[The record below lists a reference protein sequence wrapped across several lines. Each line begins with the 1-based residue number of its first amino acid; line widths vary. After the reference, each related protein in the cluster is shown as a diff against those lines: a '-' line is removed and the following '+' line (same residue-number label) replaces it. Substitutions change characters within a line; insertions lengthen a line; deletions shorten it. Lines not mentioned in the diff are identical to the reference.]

1 MDTVSGERT
10 VHYARTT
17 HTHPMLDE
25 MRPKGLHAINVRY
38 CLQLDW
44 RLFSTTFAE
53 QNYCS
58 SWALLSQNN
67 EIFVFYM
74 FCSGVM
80 NGAARTWYHPSY
92 EEEPILRWDLRLPGL
107 REHSLVELD
116 FFGGSRNVLSFE
128 NTYKGNSGNSRD
140 GCIDATNKT
149 SCVLYRNEWRLEVR
163 TSESHTSFSFE

>member
-80 NGAARTWYHPSY
+80 NGAART
-92 EEEPILRWDLRLPGL
+92 
-107 REHSLVELD
+107 
-116 FFGGSRNVLSFE
+116 
-128 NTYKGNSGNSRD
+128 
-140 GCIDATNKT
+140 
-149 SCVLYRNEWRLEVR
+149 
-163 TSESHTSFSFE
+163 